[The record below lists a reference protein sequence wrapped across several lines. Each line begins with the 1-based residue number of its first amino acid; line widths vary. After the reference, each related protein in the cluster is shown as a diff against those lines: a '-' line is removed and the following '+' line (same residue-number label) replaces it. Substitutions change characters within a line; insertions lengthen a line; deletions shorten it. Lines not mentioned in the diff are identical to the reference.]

1 MKLMGQ
7 MVKKKKGDACIRLR
21 TEEVKPWVN
30 PVLRLD
36 VQERGFFGWECYE
49 PNCNRSAEAE
59 GGVWFVSRQ
68 SAACNRRLYL
78 SRRGKGLWV

>member
-7 MVKKKKGDACIRLR
+7 MVQKNRGDACVRLL

-36 VQERGFFGWECYE
+36 VQEPGIFGWEGYE
-49 PNCNRSAEAE
+49 PN
-59 GGVWFVSRQ
+59 WL
-68 SAACNRRLYL
+68 AACDRRLYL
-78 SRRGKGLWV
+78 SRRGKGLSV

>member
-30 PVLRLD
+30 RFEARCSGTWLFWLGVLR
-36 VQERGFFGWECYE
+36 
-49 PNCNRSAEAE
+49 A
-59 GGVWFVSRQ
+59 
-68 SAACNRRLYL
+68 
-78 SRRGKGLWV
+78 

>member
-7 MVKKKKGDACIRLR
+7 MVQKNRGDACVRLL

-36 VQERGFFGWECYE
+36 VQEPGIFGWEGYE
-49 PNCNRSAEAE
+49 PNCTRSAEAE
-59 GGVWFVSRQ
+59 GEVWFASRQ
-68 SAACNRRLYL
+68 LAACDRRLYL